1 LVQVN
6 AVPGW
11 MVILIVGREFAISG
25 LRSIAAAEGYTIKA
39 SDLGKTKMVAQVTAI
54 SFLLVSIHHRP
65 LATLAY
71 WMMWVVVL
79 FAVISAIGYFRKF
92 WRKVDV
98 RIKLRRR
105 RELLR
110 IERRRKLATLRQ
122 GRSDLASGADS
133 SEVGDGVSGVRG
145 TT

>member
-1 LVQVN
+1 
-6 AVPGW
+6 
-11 MVILIVGREFAISG
+11 
-25 LRSIAAAEGYTIKA
+25 
-39 SDLGKTKMVAQVTAI
+39 
-54 SFLLVSIHHRP
+54 
-65 LATLAY
+65 
-71 WMMWVVVL
+71 MWVVVL

-122 GRSDLASGADS
+122 GRSASAGASGT
-133 SEVGDGVSGVRG
+133 SEVEEGVGGVRG